1 MLKVKYL
8 IKRSHFST
16 RRNIVWVYN
25 SERPLERFR
34 GRETVVWF
42 SERYNLFFFFFYKL
56 NAIHCFRAAV
66 QGLIEK
72 IGSNYSECWKIYFH
86 SSFHSLELRDDWQN
100 CISNF
105 GTLSMISIFSLNRR
119 FQDRFPFIAHFL
131 YSSNRLNKSRDS
143 SPPIFFVN

>member
-42 SERYNLFFFFFYKL
+42 SERYNLFFFFFFYKL

-72 IGSNYSECWKIYFH
+72 IGSNYPECWKIYFH
-86 SSFHSLELRDDWQN
+86 
-100 CISNF
+100 
-105 GTLSMISIFSLNRR
+105 FSRASGRLTKL
-119 FQDRFPFIAHFL
+119 HFKFRNSVYDFDL
-131 YSSNRLNKSRDS
+131 LTQQKVSRPIPVHRPLPRL
-143 SPPIFFVN
+143 I